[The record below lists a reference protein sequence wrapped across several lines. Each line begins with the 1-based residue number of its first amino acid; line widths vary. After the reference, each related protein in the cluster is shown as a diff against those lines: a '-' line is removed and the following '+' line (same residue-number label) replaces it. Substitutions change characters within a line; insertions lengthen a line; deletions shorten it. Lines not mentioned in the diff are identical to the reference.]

1 MNRTDDVIDTLV
13 AAVSLLILV
22 ALVSGRWP

>member
-1 MNRTDDVIDTLV
+1 MNRTDDVIDTLI

-22 ALVSGRWP
+22 ALFSGCWP